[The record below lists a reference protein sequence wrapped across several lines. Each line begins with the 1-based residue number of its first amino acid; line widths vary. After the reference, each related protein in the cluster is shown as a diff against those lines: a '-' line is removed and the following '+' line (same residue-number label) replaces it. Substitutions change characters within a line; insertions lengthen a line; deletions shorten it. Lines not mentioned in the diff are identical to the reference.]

1 MKFPRRRR
9 ADNGINLTPLIDVVF
24 LLLIFFMVTT
34 TFTKETRL
42 LIDLPEASGDVADSS
57 PATLELVIGKDGNY
71 AVNGQ
76 NLINRDIK
84 TIMAALRD
92 ASGGNADIPLV
103 ITADAQATHQAVITA
118 MDAAGRLGFS
128 QLNIATQQAGDL
140 LQQQLPEIVES
151 PSKAPSQ
158 EP

>member
-1 MKFPRRRR
+1 VKFPRRRR

-42 LIDLPEASGDVADSS
+42 LIDLPEASGEVADSS

-92 ASGGNADIPLV
+92 TSAGNADIPLL

-128 QLNIATQQAGDL
+128 QLNIATQRAEDAVKKTL
-140 LQQQLPEIVES
+140 SEKL
-151 PSKAPSQ
+151 KAPSQ

>member
-1 MKFPRRRR
+1 MKFQRRSR

-42 LIDLPEASGDVADSS
+42 LIDLPEANGEVADSS
-57 PATLELVIGKDGNY
+57 PATLELVIAKDGSY

-84 TIMAALRD
+84 TIMAALRE
-92 ASGGNADIPLV
+92 ASSGNTDLPLV

-128 QLNIATQQAGDL
+128 QLNIATQQVGDA
-140 LQQQLPEIVES
+140 LQES
-151 PSKAPSQ
+151 LQ